1 MFWYLIMIVLYLGAM
16 LYIGYFFR
24 MAAGKSEDSYLVA
37 DRKIG
42 PIIGGAAFASNYT
55 STSGFLGAIGLGYG
69 TGIAALCY
77 VNISIGIGGMLSLL
91 LIAPFL
97 RRTGL
102 RTFPEF
108 FGERYG
114 QGVRAVS
121 AVITA
126 VIMYIYIIAQLK
138 GGALVAQYVFHV
150 PYWVGVLVVA
160 VVFII
165 YVSLGGMYAATWTG
179 LIQFSMMLFA
189 AVVVFFAVFA
199 SFGGW
204 GEMVTQVQSLR
215 PRFFDMWGRTGALF
229 NLSFGCI
236 MGLGIM
242 CSPHVLIRFYAAK
255 DAKTARSTVALGTTF
270 NMLFYFT
277 STMIVTGAVVW
288 FQGLKDPDFAFIM
301 VTGKLLPPLLA
312 GLFFAAIWA
321 AAMST
326 TDAQL
331 IAAGSSI
338 SHDLYPI
345 LQRKLGKKLPS
356 QESIVKASRI
366 VMVVVGAASTLTALK
381 PPGLIVLIM
390 ALAMVLIVSSFFIPL
405 IMGIWWRRANATG
418 AMCSMIGGFVVS
430 IIMHPVTPIMKI
442 KPPFL
447 AGIYGVIVS
456 LVLIVVVSY
465 LTGRPSEKVNQ
476 FMKQMHDET

>member
-1 MFWYLIMIVLYLGAM
+1 
-16 LYIGYFFR
+16 
-24 MAAGKSEDSYLVA
+24 
-37 DRKIG
+37 
-42 PIIGGAAFASNYT
+42 
-55 STSGFLGAIGLGYG
+55 
-69 TGIAALCY
+69 
-77 VNISIGIGGMLSLL
+77 
-91 LIAPFL
+91 
-97 RRTGL
+97 
-102 RTFPEF
+102 
-108 FGERYG
+108 
-114 QGVRAVS
+114 
-121 AVITA
+121 
-126 VIMYIYIIAQLK
+126 
-138 GGALVAQYVFHV
+138 
-150 PYWVGVLVVA
+150 
-160 VVFII
+160 
-165 YVSLGGMYAATWTG
+165 
-179 LIQFSMMLFA
+179 
-189 AVVVFFAVFA
+189 
-199 SFGGW
+199 
-204 GEMVTQVQSLR
+204 
-215 PRFFDMWGRTGALF
+215 
-229 NLSFGCI
+229 
-236 MGLGIM
+236 
-242 CSPHVLIRFYAAK
+242 
-255 DAKTARSTVALGTTF
+255 
-270 NMLFYFT
+270 
-277 STMIVTGAVVW
+277 
-288 FQGLKDPDFAFIM
+288 
-301 VTGKLLPPLLA
+301 
-312 GLFFAAIWA
+312 
-321 AAMST
+321 MST

-345 LQRKLGKKLPS
+345 LRRKLGKKLPS